1 MRTLAKLLVI
11 TTITVGLMAVRPL
24 SDADFITEL
33 TEKLENYNKLFPH
46 SKLYLDFDQP
56 SYAPGDTAFFRAYL
70 LNEDLSIT
78 KGRQVVHLVLVDV
91 DGNEVLRNAISVDN
105 GITECQ
111 FIVDKEI
118 SSGRYLLVAYTNWM
132 KNFPKDLYFTTPFTV
147 SGEYIFA
154 ASPDGEVIV
163 DLFAEGGT
171 LVAGA
176 ASRVVVYSQKRNK
189 PVATNGRIVESSGT
203 EVQAFSTD
211 NNGLFTFEFTP
222 KPQTR
227 YFLQTA
233 SGDRTEIPVGEEGWT
248 LRIAHAK
255 DLINVKIA
263 YQSSRSRTE
272 SLTVVLTSR
281 SKIAYASMVRTNAG
295 ETIDVIIPTR
305 TIPEGLAQLAV
316 FDSKGN
322 QVGSRVLYVRQGE
335 GMVANLT
342 LATKAVTTRAPIAF
356 DLDLKDSYG
365 ANRQADVLM
374 NGYYQSLFA
383 NAVQPDLRS
392 QLLIGLDLP
401 DAKPL
406 LEQVDPFTADGLQ
419 MLDHF
424 LITQKW
430 NRFAWNEILDQK
442 KKEPEYPIINS
453 LHFTGDAVFRE
464 SGKAVPDSTMILF
477 LLQNE
482 IFGYEV
488 YAVDG
493 KFEWPVFFNFYGN
506 DNIMYSMEHKGK
518 RLQNT
523 MIRLAVDSLTGFRAE
538 PSVAT
543 RQKDPYYAFSAL
555 TDVVNKSFSY
565 GWAAPEL
572 KKDVV
577 NPNASFEDELY
588 GADATIRVD
597 EYVVFPTM
605 EDLFREVVR
614 FVQHRKIGGKPTLRV
629 LSSDSNNP
637 IMGEPLYVIDGV
649 ATRNTDFVLK
659 MKPGEI
665 ATIKVINDVKKLRTM
680 GQITKN
686 GVVFFQTKVADM
698 ASRIP
703 NEDILV
709 LRGLNKPIA
718 FPVNKLKPT
727 ASLRIPNLKS
737 SLYWRANFE
746 RNERG
751 MISDEFHSSDNTGS
765 VTVRVSGLAEGGMPF
780 DHRHTV
786 DVSFM
791 QAQK

>member
-1 MRTLAKLLVI
+1 MRALAKLLVI
-11 TTITVGLMAVRPL
+11 TTITLGLMAVRPK
-24 SDADFITEL
+24 SDADFIAEL
-33 TEKLENYNKLFPH
+33 TEKLESYNKRFPH

-56 SYAPGDTAFFRAYL
+56 GYAPGDTAYFRAYL
-70 LNEDLSIT
+70 LNEDLTFT
-78 KGRQVVHLVLVDV
+78 KGRQVVHLVLVDG
-91 DGNEVLRNAISVDN
+91 DGNEALRNAISVDN
-105 GITECQ
+105 GITETQ
-111 FIVDKEI
+111 FVVDREI
-118 SSGRYLLVAYTNWM
+118 PPGRYLLVAYTNWM
-132 KNFPKDLYFTTPFTV
+132 KNFSRDLYFTSPFTV
-147 SGEYIFA
+147 SGEYIFTA
-154 ASPDGEVIV
+154 IQDGDVNM
-163 DLFAEGGT
+163 DLLPEGGA

-176 ASRVVVYSQKRNK
+176 SSRVVVYSQRQKK
-189 PVATNGRIVESSGT
+189 PVATSGRMVEGNGT
-203 EVQAFSTD
+203 EVQAFSTGSH
-211 NNGLFTFEFTP
+211 GLFTFEFTP

-227 YFLQTA
+227 YFLESA
-233 SGDRTEIPVGEEGWT
+233 SGSRIEVPVQEEGWA
-248 LRIAHAK
+248 LHVAHAK
-255 DLINVKIA
+255 DLIHVKIE
-263 YQSSRSRTE
+263 YQSSRLRAE

-305 TIPEGLAQLAV
+305 TIPEGLAQLAL

-335 GMVANLT
+335 AMVPNLT
-342 LATKAVTTRAPIAF
+342 LATKSVNTRSPIAF

-365 ANRQADVLM
+365 AGRQADLLI
-374 NGYYQSLFA
+374 NSYHQSLFV
-383 NAVQPDLRS
+383 NAAPDLRS

-401 DAKPL
+401 DARPL
-406 LEQVDPFTADGLQ
+406 LERIDPFTDEGFQ
-419 MLDHF
+419 VLDDF

-430 NRFAWNEILDQK
+430 KRFSWNEILDLK
-442 KKEPEYPIINS
+442 KREAEYPVINS
-453 LHFTGDAVFRE
+453 LHFTGEAVFRE

-523 MIRLAVDSLTGFRAE
+523 MIKLAVDSLTGFRAE
-538 PSVAT
+538 PTVTT
-543 RQKDPYYAFSAL
+543 RQKDPYYAFSTL
-555 TDVVNKSFSY
+555 TDVVNNSFSY
-565 GWAAPEL
+565 SWSAPEL
-572 KKDVV
+572 KKAIA
-577 NPNASFEDELY
+577 NPNANFEDELY

-637 IMGEPLYVIDGV
+637 IMGEPLYVIDGI

-665 ATIKVINDVKKLRTM
+665 ATIKVINDVKKLKTM
-680 GQITKN
+680 GHITRN

-709 LRGLNKPIA
+709 LRGLNKPIN
-718 FPVNKLKPT
+718 FPVNKLSPT

-737 SLYWRANFE
+737 SLYWRADFE

-751 MISDEFHSSDNTGS
+751 LISDEFYSSDNTGTL
-765 VTVRVSGLAEGGMPF
+765 TVRVSGLAEGGIPF
-780 DHRHTV
+780 DHRQTV
-786 DVSFM
+786 EVNFV